1 MENIYSNTFNLRT
14 SDFNC
19 NNSISPAAVLDLFQ
33 EVAGAHAETLCCG
46 FEKMLQKK
54 QLWVVVRA
62 RFKVLKQVEYH
73 TPVTVTT
80 WPLAPSRIG
89 FQREY
94 KITDNKGETAII
106 GSTDWVIMHSEE
118 RRLLPVSDIYPA
130 DMEFQT
136 EKVFEGRNKKLHDF
150 EDDGTVFTVVPQ
162 YSDIDLNG
170 HVNNAKYAVFVMN
183 AVGLCADQKIDEMQI
198 DFHREIKLHDEIKV
212 LTKRTEKEIFAKGIN
227 NDGETFFNCK
237 ITLK

>member
-1 MENIYSNTFNLRT
+1 MKNIYTNTFNLRT

-33 EVAGAHAETLCCG
+33 EVAGAHAEELSCG
-46 FEKMLQKK
+46 FVKMLEKK

-62 RFKVLKQVEYH
+62 KFKMLKQIEYH

-94 KITDNKGETAII
+94 KITDRHGDTAVI
-106 GSTDWVIMHSEE
+106 GSTDWVVMHSEE

-130 DMEFQT
+130 DMEYIG
-136 EKVFEGRNKKLHDF
+136 EKVFDGRNKKLHDNS
-150 EDDGTVFTVVPQ
+150 ETEYIYSLTPQ

-170 HVNNAKYAVFVMN
+170 HVNNAKYAEFIMD
-183 AVGLCADQKIDEMQI
+183 ALKLDTTELIDEMQI
-198 DFHREIKLHDEIKV
+198 DFHREL
-212 LTKRTEKEIFAKGIN
+212 KRGEEVKIFAHRQEKEIFIKGQN
-227 NDGETFFNCK
+227 PQDETSFTCR
-237 ITLK
+237 IILK